1 MKTITIFVQGLN
13 EDITFI
19 VGENKQDNFLVIDQG
34 SSKDIWV
41 HANNISSCHVLCIIP
56 ENMNK
61 KGLSYIV
68 KKGAM
73 LCKQYTNKLKTLS
86 NIEFVYAPL
95 QYVVKT
101 DTIGCVTV
109 IRGKYIRV

>member
-1 MKTITIFVQGLN
+1 MKTITTFLQGLN
-13 EDITFI
+13 QEITFI
-19 VGENKQDNFLVIDQG
+19 VGENKQDNFLVIDKG
-34 SSKDIWV
+34 SSQDIWV

-68 KKGAM
+68 KKGVI
-73 LCKQYTNKLKTLS
+73 LCKQYTHKLKTMTKV
-86 NIEFVYAPL
+86 EFVYAPL

-101 DTIGCVTV
+101 DTIGCVT
-109 IRGKYIRV
+109 ITHEKYITI